1 MCAVNAYWYS
11 WKNTSARRI
20 FFTEYAYFSSFSDTW
35 LEHARSYGDDV
46 QRLGL
51 DQNSSVVE
59 LAMAMATCSNIS
71 STRKIPVLG
80 IEPAQCG

>member
-1 MCAVNAYWYS
+1 MLTGTAG
-11 WKNTSARRI
+11 RI
-20 FFTEYAYFSSFSDTW
+20 RQPENIFAEYAYFSSFSDTW
-35 LEHARSYGDDV
+35 LEHARSTEMII

-59 LAMAMATCSNIS
+59 PMTTMATCSNIS
-71 STRKIPVLG
+71 ISRKIPVLG